1 MKKLLTE
8 WRQFLKENEYA
19 DAILIENSKLLEKIT
34 DALMG
39 LGLDWI
45 MEDIFPSS
53 SEDGREEMIKKI
65 NEELEDAGET
75 DTTVE
80 SLLKMNTDEIL
91 NLTEEDIENL

>member
-1 MKKLLTE
+1 MKNLLTE